1 MPILKAFSLP
11 PELGVDDVRRVLAK
25 IPGSV
30 FIIDEFDRAAP
41 DTSLA
46 LTDLIKALSDF
57 AVDSTVVVVGVA
69 DTVDQL
75 ISDHASVSRAMVQ
88 VLLPRME
95 VTELDEILINAENSL
110 KVRFSDESRSLIIHI
125 SQGLPHYTHLIGL
138 HAVRKAA
145 DRRTTG
151 IERQDVFS
159 ALKEAVK
166 EAQQTVTEKHSKA
179 TP

>member
-1 MPILKAFSLP
+1 
-11 PELGVDDVRRVLAK
+11 VLAK

-110 KVRFSDESRSLIIHI
+110 
-125 SQGLPHYTHLIGL
+125 
-138 HAVRKAA
+138 
-145 DRRTTG
+145 
-151 IERQDVFS
+151 
-159 ALKEAVK
+159 
-166 EAQQTVTEKHSKA
+166 
-179 TP
+179 